1 MGKRTNEG
9 RKFMETMELIS
20 GADAIM
26 DIILEHVATDN
37 MDLKQIAEEQW
48 GIIVTPVW
56 EWLRLDPTKQ
66 REKQYRHALKY
77 RADRL
82 VHESLDDVNR
92 ADMTNVP
99 LAALR
104 ANHKLKMAEKWDRE
118 NYGKEDRTGP
128 AGGIAI
134 NVIVQR
140 GVVDHSDGTGG
151 ITVEHVSSGHVP
163 ALPVQGAS

>member
-56 EWLRLDPTKQ
+56 EWLRQDPTKQ

-82 VHESLDDVNR
+82 VHESLDDVN
-92 ADMTNVP
+92 AATNESVP

-104 ANHKLKMAEKWDRE
+104 ANHKLKIAEKWDHE
-118 NYGKEDRTGP
+118 NYGKQDTRP
-128 AGGIAI
+128 MGGGVAI

-140 GVVDHSDGTGG
+140 GVTDQTGAG
-151 ITVEHVSSGHVP
+151 GVTVEHVP
-163 ALPVQGAS
+163 ADQIPVSLPPAANE

>member
-56 EWLRLDPTKQ
+56 EWLRAVPP
-66 REKQYRHALKY
+66 REKAYRHALKY

-82 VHESLDDVNR
+82 VHESLDDVNN
-92 ADMTNVP
+92 ATMANVP
-99 LAALR
+99 LAALQ

-128 AGGIAI
+128 AGGVSI
-134 NVIVQR
+134 NVVVQR
-140 GVVDHSDGTGG
+140 GVADQTDAGGGGVVIEHSP
-151 ITVEHVSSGHVP
+151 TVQIP
-163 ALPVQGAS
+163 ALI